1 MAIGLRL
8 CASDLMSRVELLR
21 SDISRIRVEADHR
34 ITDLHLTKAR
44 GGNSWM
50 RWIER
55 RAPNIR

>member
-21 SDISRIRVEADHR
+21 SDPSRFLAEADNR
-34 ITDLHLTKAR
+34 ITDVHLTEAR